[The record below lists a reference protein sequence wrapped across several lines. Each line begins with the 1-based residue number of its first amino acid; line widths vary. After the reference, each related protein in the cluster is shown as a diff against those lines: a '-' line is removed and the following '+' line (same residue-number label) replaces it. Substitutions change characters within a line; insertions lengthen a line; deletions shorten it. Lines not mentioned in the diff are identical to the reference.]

1 MAKLAA
7 YAQYQASQQNQA
19 KSKAGMLLKGSHYGL
34 KKKNNR
40 AALFKYCTASNCVL
54 FLSVVPAESFD
65 WGRYLCSNNTVGAP
79 VSCFKHVS
87 KETGVTAN

>member
-19 KSKAGMLLKGSHYGL
+19 KSKAGMLSKNSHDGE
-34 KKKNNR
+34 KSNS
-40 AALFKYCTASNCVL
+40 AAVFKYSPASRHFL

-65 WGRYLCSNNTVGAP
+65 WGRYLCSNNTIGAP

-87 KETGVTAN
+87 KNWS

>member
-19 KSKAGMLLKGSHYGL
+19 KSKAGMLSKGSG
-34 KKKNNR
+34 NGQWANS
-40 AALFKYCTASNCVL
+40 AAMFRVSSFTL
-54 FLSVVPAESFD
+54 FLFLTVVPAESFD
-65 WGRYLCSNNTVGAP
+65 WGRYICSNNTVGAP

-87 KETGVTAN
+87 KKSKGD

>member
-19 KSKAGMLLKGSHYGL
+19 KSKAGKSTNSGSG
-34 KKKNNR
+34 KIIPI
-40 AALFKYCTASNCVL
+40 AVVFSNCTLPYV
-54 FLSVVPAESFD
+54 SVTVTPAEIFD
-65 WGRYLCSNNTVGAP
+65 WGQYICSNNTAGAP

-87 KETGVTAN
+87 EPRLT